1 MSESSE
7 SSSSLNRRTF
17 LKASVG
23 VGTSVV
29 IAGTELRFP
38 ASADAAPPTPNEPGP
53 PAPFNINAV
62 TPPTIANCNTWG
74 ARQPSSPIEV
84 LSTKPTKVIV
94 HHTATPNSTDYSLAH
109 AYSLSRSIQNYHM
122 DSNGWID
129 TGQQFT
135 ISRGGYITEG
145 RHRSLE
151 ALQSGTKHVRGAHC
165 SNQNDVAVGIE
176 NEGTYTTVSPPQALY
191 NKLVALIAYIC
202 QQYGIPSTQIYGH
215 RDFNATQ
222 CPGDKLYAMLPQIR
236 TDVAAAIGGPAPRTW
251 PIVQRGQSGERVK
264 TVQYLLREYGINVT
278 VDGIFGPA
286 TESAVKTFQTSKGVT
301 ADGIVGAATWEVL
314 AFVTKRNDSG
324 DAVRA
329 IQSQLITKGYSL
341 TIDGFFGASTETAVR
356 NFQTSRSILSDG
368 IVGLDTWNQLV
379 K

>member
-1 MSESSE
+1 MSEASNP
-7 SSSSLNRRTF
+7 LNRRTF
-17 LKASVG
+17 LKASLG

-38 ASADAAPPTPNEPGP
+38 AEAEAAPSSPDKTPP
-53 PAPFNINAV
+53 PESFNINAV
-62 TPPTIANCNTWG
+62 TPPTIASCTAWG
-74 ARQPSSPIEV
+74 ARPASAPIEM

-94 HHTATPNSTDYSLAH
+94 HHTATPNSTDYSQAH

-151 ALQSGTKHVRGAHC
+151 ALQSGTTHVRGAHC

-278 VDGIFGPA
+278 ADGIFGPA

-314 AFVTKRNDSG
+314 VFVTKRNDSG

-329 IQSQLITKGYSL
+329 IQSQLISKGYSL

-356 NFQTSRSILSDG
+356 SFQTSRSILSDG